1 MKQRIILMAVMA
13 SVLLIHTAAFGAGY
27 EYPGEDPGYEEVITK
42 GKVLK
47 IENAAA
53 ENDLG
58 DVGIPL
64 TVQEIEVEITSGD
77 YKGRVLNVENHLMD
91 DPGYDIIVEE
101 GDRVELFLE
110 VNNGSIEAAY
120 ITSYDRS
127 VYAFYLAAA
136 FIIVLLVVGGIKG
149 LKATVSLAVMVFLIF
164 KVLIPYMLKGYSPIM
179 LSVVVTVI
187 STVVTLMLIGGVTVK
202 SFSAIIGTAGGVLTA
217 AGIAVAVGKVARLTG
232 MGAEEARMLLYIP
245 QGIEFDFQGL
255 LFAGIIIGS
264 LGAVM
269 DVSMSVASS
278 MDEVKHANPKIPTG
292 NLIKS
297 GMNVGRDIMGTMSNT
312 LILAYTGASIPLLLV
327 LFAYDN
333 TLSSVLN
340 LDFITTEVVRSLAGS
355 IGLIMTIPLTAFVTG
370 YLEKYNTAK
379 TSSREDVST

>member
-1 MKQRIILMAVMA
+1 MAVMA

>member
-1 MKQRIILMAVMA
+1 MAVMA

-370 YLEKYNTAK
+370 YLEKYSTANINCP
-379 TSSREDVST
+379 EDVST

>member
-1 MKQRIILMAVMA
+1 MAVMA

-217 AGIAVAVGKVARLTG
+217 AGIAVAVGKLARLTG

-297 GMNVGRDIMGTMSNT
+297 GMNVGSDIMGTMSNT

>member
-13 SVLLIHTAAFGAGY
+13 SVLLIHTAAFGAAY
-27 EYPGEDPGYEEVITK
+27 EYSPEDPGYEEVITK

-64 TVQEIEVEITSGD
+64 PVQKIEVEITSGD
-77 YKGRVLNVENHLMD
+77 YRGRVLHVENHLMD

-110 VNNGSIEAAY
+110 VNDGGIEAAY

-136 FIIVLLVVGGIKG
+136 FIIVLLVVGGMKG

-164 KVLIPYMLKGYSPIM
+164 KVLIPNMLKGYSPIM

-187 STVVTLMLIGGVTVK
+187 STVVTLLLIGGVTVK

-232 MGAEEARMLLYIP
+232 MGVEEARMLLYIP
-245 QGIEFDFQGL
+245 PL
-255 LFAGIIIGS
+255 LQVIWKNTIRQRQAAVKMYQHNICVSGNAG
-264 LGAVM
+264 
-269 DVSMSVASS
+269 
-278 MDEVKHANPKIPTG
+278 
-292 NLIKS
+292 
-297 GMNVGRDIMGTMSNT
+297 
-312 LILAYTGASIPLLLV
+312 LILRARRALETGKSLLSQ
-327 LFAYDN
+327 FSFRRS
-333 TLSSVLN
+333 TRFPSRLSV
-340 LDFITTEVVRSLAGS
+340 
-355 IGLIMTIPLTAFVTG
+355 
-370 YLEKYNTAK
+370 
-379 TSSREDVST
+379 

>member
-13 SVLLIHTAAFGAGY
+13 SVLLIHTAAFGAAY
-27 EYPGEDPGYEEVITK
+27 EYSPEDPGYEEVITK

-64 TVQEIEVEITSGD
+64 TVQKIEVEITSGD
-77 YKGRVLNVENHLMD
+77 YRGRVLHVENHLMD

-110 VNNGSIEAAY
+110 VNDGGIEAAY

-136 FIIVLLVVGGIKG
+136 FIIVLLVVGGMKG

-164 KVLIPYMLKGYSPIM
+164 KVLIPNMLKGYSPIM

-187 STVVTLMLIGGVTVK
+187 STVVTLLLIGGVTVK

-232 MGAEEARMLLYIP
+232 MGVEEARMLLYIP
-245 QGIEFDFQGL
+245 PL
-255 LFAGIIIGS
+255 LQVIWKNTIRQRQAAVKMYQHNICVSGNAG
-264 LGAVM
+264 
-269 DVSMSVASS
+269 
-278 MDEVKHANPKIPTG
+278 
-292 NLIKS
+292 
-297 GMNVGRDIMGTMSNT
+297 
-312 LILAYTGASIPLLLV
+312 LILRARRALETGKSLLSQ
-327 LFAYDN
+327 FSFRRS
-333 TLSSVLN
+333 TRFPSRLSV
-340 LDFITTEVVRSLAGS
+340 
-355 IGLIMTIPLTAFVTG
+355 
-370 YLEKYNTAK
+370 
-379 TSSREDVST
+379 